1 MKKMTQKQRVLR
13 HLEEYGT
20 IEPMLALREYGI
32 YRLSDVILQL
42 RKSGYG
48 IETKEIKTKNRFNEA
63 TRYAKYILTN

>member
-13 HLEEYGT
+13 HLEEYGN

-32 YRLSDVILQL
+32 YRLSDVILKL
-42 RKSGYG
+42 REMGYS

>member
-20 IEPMLALREYGI
+20 IEPMVALREYGI
-32 YRLSDVILQL
+32 YRLADVILQL

>member
-32 YRLSDVILQL
+32 YRLADVILQL
-42 RKSGYG
+42 RGIGYS
-48 IETKEIKTKNRFNEA
+48 IETKEIKTKNRFNEP

>member
-13 HLEEYGT
+13 HLEEYGN
-20 IEPMLALREYGI
+20 IEPMVALREYGI
-32 YRLSDVILQL
+32 YRLADVILQL